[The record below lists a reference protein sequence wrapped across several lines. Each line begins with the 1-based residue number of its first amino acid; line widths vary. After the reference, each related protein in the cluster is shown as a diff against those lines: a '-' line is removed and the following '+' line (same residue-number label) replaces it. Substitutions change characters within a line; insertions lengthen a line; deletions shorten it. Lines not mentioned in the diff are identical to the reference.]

1 MTASF
6 LLARRRHGEDEPYKD
21 KTFEEGQATKQKEP
35 KSSEDIQNRV
45 NHQARLSADL
55 CMAKEREINVHIT
68 LEPLLQAL
76 LGTELCLPNVHM
88 LKP

>member
-55 CMAKEREINVHIT
+55 CMAKERNKR
-68 LEPLLQAL
+68 PYY
-76 LGTELCLPNVHM
+76 LGASVTGSARN
-88 LKP
+88 